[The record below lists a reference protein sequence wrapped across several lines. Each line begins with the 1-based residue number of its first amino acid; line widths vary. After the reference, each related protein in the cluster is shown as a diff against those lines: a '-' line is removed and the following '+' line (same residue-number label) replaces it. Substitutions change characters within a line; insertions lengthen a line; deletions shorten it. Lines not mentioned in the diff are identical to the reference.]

1 MAKNPIT
8 PVLSVFVYGEAATS
22 LMTGSVM
29 SVVEVVVVVIAEAD
43 KSSERKKLF
52 CM

>member
-1 MAKNPIT
+1 VAKNPIT
-8 PVLSVFVYGEAATS
+8 PVLSVFVYAEPATS

-29 SVVEVVVVVIAEAD
+29 SVVEVVVVIAEAD

>member
-1 MAKNPIT
+1 
-8 PVLSVFVYGEAATS
+8 
-22 LMTGSVM
+22 MTGSVM
-29 SVVEVVVVVIAEAD
+29 SVVEVVVVIAEAD